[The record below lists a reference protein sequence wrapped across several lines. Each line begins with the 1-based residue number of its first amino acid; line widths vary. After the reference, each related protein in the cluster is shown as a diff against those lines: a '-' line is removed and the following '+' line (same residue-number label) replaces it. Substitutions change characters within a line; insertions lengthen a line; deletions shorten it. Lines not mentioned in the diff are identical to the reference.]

1 MLIIFIFNNRLT
13 FFFREFVTK
22 LGTAILS
29 NAGSQLTKVD
39 LSKNVLDDR
48 GIVYMLELFIYCHY
62 YCNCRTYFISEKCN
76 VPDET

>member
-1 MLIIFIFNNRLT
+1 MLIILKFNNRLT

-62 YCNCRTYFISEKCN
+62 
-76 VPDET
+76 

>member
-1 MLIIFIFNNRLT
+1 
-13 FFFREFVTK
+13 VTK

-39 LSKNVLDDR
+39 LSKNGLDDR

-62 YCNCRTYFISEKCN
+62 
-76 VPDET
+76 